1 MKKLLY
7 GQNYPSI
14 DISANL
20 RQYEV
25 MDRDLLVANQDYG
38 REDNCTDQAPSRAFT
53 TAATRVPETV
63 YTATEITEDEN
74 I

>member
-1 MKKLLY
+1 MKKLLC
-7 GQNYPSI
+7 GQNHPSI
-14 DISANL
+14 GMSTNL

-25 MDRDLLVANQDYG
+25 MDRDLLVSNQDYG
-38 REDNCTDQAPSRAFT
+38 HEDNCTAEAPSRALT

-63 YTATEITEDEN
+63 YTATEITKDTN